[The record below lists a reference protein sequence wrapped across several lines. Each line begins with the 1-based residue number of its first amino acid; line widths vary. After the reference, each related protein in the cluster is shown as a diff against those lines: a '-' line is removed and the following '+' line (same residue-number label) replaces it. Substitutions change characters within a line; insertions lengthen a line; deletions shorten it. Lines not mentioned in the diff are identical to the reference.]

1 MCSKLNAKVWLVMY
15 VMYYYCAKSPWAGT
29 RQLSINHQLQSLLV
43 KVIKGSW
50 FDYSVICLID
60 SHIVWSPSYLLC
72 YESLIS
78 HIFNSPPASLTD
90 ISFIS
95 PLSLTRCVP
104 GLRLAWIRW
113 SIMYPTMCQHLLML
127 FTIAADTVSSV
138 GNSALILHVLLQVYS
153 SVMHRCNVMLLCSL
167 GITIS
172 SCYAM

>member
-1 MCSKLNAKVWLVMY
+1 MRLCLANASSLHTTTAAAPSHIPCTKNRERVGWRMCSKLNAKVWLVMY

-95 PLSLTRCVP
+95 PLSLT
-104 GLRLAWIRW
+104 
-113 SIMYPTMCQHLLML
+113 HLSLNSH
-127 FTIAADTVSSV
+127 SSLIHL
-138 GNSALILHVLLQVYS
+138 SLILTQLVCSQKHWEDNCYTYS
-153 SVMHRCNVMLLCSL
+153 S
-167 GITIS
+167 
-172 SCYAM
+172 AMGRRQ